1 MPKLSSKKAT
11 LEERNLLHHFLGF
24 FFFFNKKVTS
34 WGLKKKWF
42 GPNLFLFVYLRRWG
56 RKAFHG
62 RSIIAVTLK
71 VSYHKKAELES
82 SQDSR
87 FNCQLAGHVK
97 NKGHSVH
104 DVVDNVMFL
113 VWHMLNSKVFIGP
126 GLPETIY
133 PHCPSILIKSSSFHG
148 HMCPQF
154 CIVTLGT
161 RSSWSIRQK
170 LGPENHFHFILW
182 HLLNQEIQR

>member
-1 MPKLSSKKAT
+1 MISCFSWLLPLGVK
-11 LEERNLLHHFLGF
+11 EREKN
-24 FFFFNKKVTS
+24 VQIIY
-34 WGLKKKWF
+34 
-42 GPNLFLFVYLRRWG
+42 LFLFVYLRRWG

-170 LGPENHFHFILW
+170 LGPENHFHFIL
-182 HLLNQEIQR
+182 

>member
-1 MPKLSSKKAT
+1 MISCFSWLLPLGVKGKRMSRLYICFF
-11 LEERNLLHHFLGF
+11 LFILEDGEERHFMEEVSL
-24 FFFFNKKVTS
+24 
-34 WGLKKKWF
+34 
-42 GPNLFLFVYLRRWG
+42 
-56 RKAFHG
+56 
-62 RSIIAVTLK
+62 AVTLK

-87 FNCQLAGHVK
+87 FNCQLAGRVK

-161 RSSWSIRQK
+161 RSSWSVRQK
-170 LGPENHFHFILW
+170 LGPENHFHLIL
-182 HLLNQEIQR
+182 